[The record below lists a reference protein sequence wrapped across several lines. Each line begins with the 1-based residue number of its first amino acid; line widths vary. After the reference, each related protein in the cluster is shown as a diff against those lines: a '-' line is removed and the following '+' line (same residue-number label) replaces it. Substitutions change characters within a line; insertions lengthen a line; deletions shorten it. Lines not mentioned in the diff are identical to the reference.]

1 MLILQITPGNFF
13 IKTVFL
19 VTVIDQLTTQLIM
32 ESDSELVGENFYFCY
47 WFFTLFFWPALNLK
61 ARK

>member
-1 MLILQITPGNFF
+1 MMLILQITPGNFF

-19 VTVIDQLTTQLIM
+19 ATVIDQLTTQLIM

-47 WFFTLFFWPALNLK
+47 
-61 ARK
+61 